1 MSDEATRSPDDR
13 HEGDDRDVRDDTT
26 ATDTAADD
34 AAADDAAALDLERI
48 ERDLAG
54 VEAALRRLDDGSYW
68 TDEVTGEP
76 IPDDVLA
83 ADPVARRVG

>member
-13 HEGDDRDVRDDTT
+13 HEGDDRDVRDDTI
-26 ATDTAADD
+26 ATDTAAED
-34 AAADDAAALDLERI
+34 AAAAALDLERI

-83 ADPVARRVG
+83 ADPVARRVR